1 MKKSAII
8 FPAMMMSVATLSA
21 QVTNVAMGQ
30 EFAELAA
37 HQGYASNGFSA
48 YQSYTSS
55 QINGSQFF
63 LPEWSSGE
71 VITIRQEIY
80 SQDLQFLYDKV
91 RQELFVRKKDSA
103 MILLTNKDEVKSF
116 KLKNDEGEQFI
127 FLNSKYFTGER
138 PEVFYQMLINDS
150 ANLTLIKYIKTTLEK
165 ADTRDMMKV
174 REGEINDAF
183 VDKNTYYIVGPK
195 SIQIPV
201 QLKSR
206 SLKNAFAELGINA
219 DTYLKDHPQGII
231 DENYLVMMVKE
242 LNREGSK

>member
-21 QVTNVAMGQ
+21 QVTNVSMGQ

-48 YQSYTSS
+48 YQGYTSS

-71 VITIRQEIY
+71 VITIHHEIY
-80 SQDLQFLYDKV
+80 SQDLQFMYDKV

-103 MILLTNKDEVKSF
+103 MVLLTNKDEVKSF
-116 KLKNDEGEQFI
+116 KLKNDRGEEFT
-127 FLNSKYFTGER
+127 FLNSKFFDEER
-138 PEVFYQMLINDS
+138 PEVFYQLLISDS
-150 ANLTLIKYIKTTLEK
+150 AKLSLIKYIKTTLEK
-165 ADTRDMMKV
+165 ADTHDMMKV

-183 VDKNTYYIVGPK
+183 VDKNTYYIVGSK
-195 SIQIPV
+195 GSMVPV
-201 QLKSR
+201 QLKYKK
-206 SLKNAFAELGINA
+206 LKESFAELGNNA
-219 DTYLKDHPQGII
+219 EPYLKDHPQGVI
-231 DENYLVMMVKE
+231 DEDYLIAMVKE
-242 LNREGSK
+242 LNHGSSK